1 MNIRQTLHS
10 FVNLCVECSF
20 RGTPHAKAQR
30 RKESRKVKLY
40 RELSKALVALALL
53 TSVSFLLPWRTRACG
68 PFFTDAIFVYTKHP
82 DFPLENFAAG
92 KLGVLQPS
100 YARSYL
106 VAAYRNL
113 TGNSLSVAEAKGI
126 RALWE
131 ERLGYGW
138 EMHDEDWIKAW
149 VEARKKVSGVA
160 APTEIKA
167 FRNRE
172 KPHEY
177 ETYLNCQ
184 QDAFDNAVATLNDRM
199 KQFGWDS
206 LAVRSWVAAQ
216 DLVFANCSEGKH
228 IPAEASTE
236 APDLPPLLRA
246 DRAYQIAAAN
256 FYAGSFDEAK
266 QRFDLIA
273 RDDAS
278 PWRDKA
284 AYLAARSLLRKGSF
298 AEKEEEGRP
307 AMAEAE
313 TRLNAIIK
321 DKSLASSH
329 HAAARLL
336 NLTRL
341 RLHPEEKLHELAHA
355 IMKRDA
361 SADFK
366 QDVWDYTVLLDK
378 FLGDDEDAT
387 KLTATATL
395 KSDDLTDWVITFEA
409 GSADAVTHTFQRWE
423 QTKALPWLVAAIA
436 RSDGQKADA
445 LLSAA
450 AAVDHSSPA
459 FPSLAFHYVR
469 LLIARGRSDEARAML
484 DKTLANDRAQLTPSA
499 VNLLLGQRMM
509 LASNLDEFLQA
520 AQRKPAGLSDDND
533 GREIPDDE
541 SQAKD
546 TTKGAEVFFAPDSA
560 AIFNQAMPVT
570 ILKDAAHNTIL
581 APNLRVDVAQA
592 AFVRAALLDD
602 RDTAIQASQALAAM
616 RPELRQFL
624 SAYERA
630 AAPDAS
636 RFAAAFTSL
645 KFPGLR
651 PYVSAGVGRAT
662 PLNEIDSY
670 RDNYWCAEPPAS
682 LSGPPSNG
690 EEETGKSKTKP
701 VEAPAFLKTSKTL
714 GARQFAALQALGTA
728 PNYLCRIAIEWTEK
742 TPADPRSPEALH
754 LAVRSTRY
762 GCTDKETGRWSKAA
776 YDLLHR
782 RYPNTVW
789 AKNTKYWFKD

>member
-1 MNIRQTLHS
+1 MIARNSTR
-10 FVNLCVECSF
+10 
-20 RGTPHAKAQR
+20 
-30 RKESRKVKLY
+30 
-40 RELSKALVALALL
+40 ALVALALIA
-53 TSVSFLLPWRTRACG
+53 SVSFLLPYRTRACG

-82 DFPLENFAAG
+82 DFPLESFAAG
-92 KLGVLQPS
+92 KLGVLRPS

-113 TGNSLSVAEAKGI
+113 SGNSLSNAEAKGI
-126 RALWE
+126 KSLWDD
-131 ERLGYGW
+131 RLNFGW
-138 EMHDEDWIKAW
+138 ELHDEEWIKAW
-149 VEARKKVSGVA
+149 VEARKKVPGVTA
-160 APTEIKA
+160 APEIKA

-177 ETYLNCQ
+177 ESYLNCQ
-184 QDAFDNAVATLNDRM
+184 QDAFDNAVATLNNRI
-199 KQFGWDS
+199 KQFGADS
-206 LAVRSWVAAQ
+206 PGIKSWVAAQ

-228 IPAEASTE
+228 MPAEASTE
-236 APDLPPLLRA
+236 IPDLPPLLRA
-246 DRAYQIAAAN
+246 DRVYQIAAAN
-256 FYAGSFDEAK
+256 FYAGSFDDAR
-266 QRFDLIA
+266 QQFDSIA

-284 AYLAARSLLRKGSF
+284 AYLAARSQLRKGSF

-307 AMAEAE
+307 ALAEAE
-313 TRLNAIIK
+313 TRLNTIVK
-321 DKSLASSH
+321 DKSMASVH
-329 HAAARLL
+329 RAAARLL

-341 RLHPEEKLHELAHA
+341 RLRPETKLHELANV
-355 IMKRDA
+355 IVKRDA

-378 FLGDDEDAT
+378 FLGEDENAT
-387 KLTATATL
+387 KLTATASL
-395 KSDDLTDWVITFEA
+395 KSDDLTDWVISFEA
-409 GSADAVTHTFQRWE
+409 DSAEAVTHSLQRWE
-423 QTKALPWLVAAIA
+423 QTKALPWLVVAIA
-436 RSDGQKADA
+436 KSDGQKADA

-450 AAVDHSSPA
+450 AGIDHNSPA
-459 FPSLAFHYVR
+459 FPSLAFHTVR
-469 LLIARGRSDEARAML
+469 LLIARGRADEARAML
-484 DKTLANDRAQLTPSA
+484 DKTLARDRAQLTPSA
-499 VNLLLGQRMM
+499 LNLLLGQRMM
-509 LASNLDEFLQA
+509 LAANLDEFLRT

-533 GREIPDDE
+533 GREIPDEE
-541 SQAKD
+541 SQTKE
-546 TTKGAEVFFAPDSA
+546 TTKGAEVFFATDSA
-560 AIFNQAMPVT
+560 AIFNQIMPVA
-570 ILKDAAHNTIL
+570 ILKDAARGTIL
-581 APNLRVDVAQA
+581 APNLRRDVAQA

-602 RDTAIQASQALAAM
+602 RETALQAAQALATS
-616 RPELRQFL
+616 RPELRQCL

-630 AAPDAS
+630 ATPDAR
-636 RFAAAFTSL
+636 RFAAAFASL

-651 PYVSAGVGRAT
+651 PYVSAGIGRST

-670 RDNYWCAEPPAS
+670 RDNYWCSEPPAS
-682 LSGPPSNG
+682 LSGPPSAG
-690 EEETGKSKTKP
+690 EEETGKTKPKP
-701 VEAPAFLKTSKTL
+701 VEAPAFLKASKAL

-742 TPADPRSPEALH
+742 NPADPRSPEALH